1 MRSAT
6 AGRLASSSARAV
18 FTVMVWA
25 AIVSGSAQ
33 AGCSHYVE
41 NSARLLGVEIG
52 LAVIGEAGAP
62 TDVTERPSTFPER
75 PVGCSGALC
84 SGQPAPVSSA
94 TLIDLQRA
102 GNWAILSTPAP
113 ARVLEAASSPPDERV
128 LLPISRGTSVDHP
141 PRLSLSNL
149 AP

>member
-1 MRSAT
+1 
-6 AGRLASSSARAV
+6 
-18 FTVMVWA
+18 MVSA

-41 NSARLLGVEIG
+41 NSATLMGVEIG

-94 TLIDLQRA
+94 ALIDLQRA
-102 GNWAILSTPAP
+102 GNWAILSTPTP
-113 ARVLEAASSPPDERV
+113 STVLETASSPPDERV
-128 LLPISRGTSVDHP
+128 VLPIARGSSVDHP
-141 PRLSLSNL
+141 PRLPSSIL
-149 AP
+149 AL